1 MSLWLVMRVAA
12 LALARHRLRTVLTTL
27 GIAIGIAAVVCT
39 VAFGDGSAAQIHQQF
54 LNLGDNFI
62 WIENGNRNLRGV
74 RTGAGGATNLTAEDS
89 SAIVSEVPEVI
100 RCSPN
105 VDGRVQLIRGDHN
118 WNTRYRAVSADYL
131 LVKAW
136 PVVRGTSFDEFDV
149 QGLAKVAVLGDT
161 VATELFGD
169 EDPVGQ
175 TFRSGSL
182 ILTAV
187 GVLEARGASGDQ
199 NQDDTIFLPYTT
211 AQRYL
216 RGDERRVDDIMCSA
230 TTAASIAPAQVNI
243 AALLRIR
250 HRIGP
255 NDPDDFNIRDP
266 SAFIEREQASAR
278 TMELMISSVASVSLI
293 VGGIGIMN
301 IMLVSVV
308 ERVREIG
315 LRMALGARQL
325 DVQRQF
331 LVEAA
336 ALGLAGGAV
345 GVLLAFGSCA
355 VFSARFGL
363 VTVLSSRTVLV
374 AALFAASVGL
384 VFGYFPARRAARLD
398 PIEALRVE

>member
-89 SAIVSEVPEVI
+89 SAIVSEVPEVT

-105 VDGRVQLIRGDHN
+105 VDGRVQLIRGDRN

-255 NDPDDFNIRDP
+255 NDPNDFNIRDP

-308 ERVREIG
+308 ERVRG
-315 LRMALGARQL
+315 DRSADGAR
-325 DVQRQF
+325 R
-331 LVEAA
+331 A
-336 ALGLAGGAV
+336 
-345 GVLLAFGSCA
+345 
-355 VFSARFGL
+355 
-363 VTVLSSRTVLV
+363 
-374 AALFAASVGL
+374 
-384 VFGYFPARRAARLD
+384 PARRATPVPRRGRCAWSGRRRRRRAAGVWQLRGVQRTVRPRDSPVLAHRSCRCIVRRLRRLG
-398 PIEALRVE
+398 LRVFPGAPRCTA